1 MKSLLGHFIRLLL
14 PKDEHFFNCLKDVAR
29 YVIKEAEL
37 LAFISPENLPWEDSI
52 QKIQRLEKS
61 ADQAVEALQA
71 ELQKSFI
78 APLDHGEFEVLATAL
93 QRIAH
98 RIGESALLLKIHAMK
113 ELPPG
118 SQEIAE
124 HILTAVREVNAN
136 VERLT
141 ARKELD
147 AIRASNREIRR
158 LEVEVDVL
166 AEQNIQ
172 HMHETIQFDPTNIIF
187 VWRGEVFVRSL
198 ERILDACEEFAVAC
212 GTVLVRNM

>member
-1 MKSLLGHFIRLLL
+1 MRTLLGQFIKLFL
-14 PKDEHFFNCLKDVAR
+14 PKDEHFFSCLKDIAK
-29 YVIKEAEL
+29 YLLKEAEL
-37 LAFISPENLPWEDSI
+37 LAFLSPENLPWEESI
-52 QKIQRLEKS
+52 QKIQRLEKNV
-61 ADQAVEALQA
+61 DEAVEALQS
-71 ELQKSFI
+71 ELEKSFI

-98 RIGESALLLKIHAMK
+98 KIGESALLLKIHAMK
-113 ELPPG
+113 QLPPG

-136 VERLT
+136 VERLSG
-141 ARKELD
+141 RKD
-147 AIRASNREIRR
+147 IAQIRNSNREIRR

-166 AEQNIQ
+166 AEKNIQ
-172 HMHETIQFDPTNIIF
+172 HMHETIQLDPTNIIF

-198 ERILDACEEFAVAC
+198 ERILDACEEFALAC

>member
-14 PKDEHFFNCLKDVAR
+14 PKDDQFFNCLKDVAR

-37 LAFISPENLPWEDSI
+37 LAFISPDNLPWDESI
-52 QKIQRLEKS
+52 QKIQRLEKN
-61 ADQAVEALQA
+61 ADEAVEALQA

-98 RIGESALLLKIHAMK
+98 RIGESSLLLKIHAMK
-113 ELPPG
+113 QLPPG

-136 VERLT
+136 VERLS

-172 HMHETIQFDPTNIIF
+172 HMHETIQLDPTNIIF

-198 ERILDACEEFAVAC
+198 ERILDACEEFAIAC

>member
-1 MKSLLGHFIRLLL
+1 MKSFLGHFIRLLL
-14 PKDEHFFNCLKDVAR
+14 PKDDHFFRYLRDIAR
-29 YVIKEAEL
+29 YVVEEAEL
-37 LAFISPENLPWEDSI
+37 LAFISPDNLPWEDSI
-52 QKIQRLEKS
+52 LKIQRLEHN
-61 ADQAVEALQA
+61 ADLAVEALQA
-71 ELQKSFI
+71 ALQKSFI

-93 QRIAH
+93 QRLAH

-124 HILTAVREVNAN
+124 HILTAVKEVSSNI
-136 VERLT
+136 ERMA
-141 ARKELD
+141 ARKDLD
-147 AIRASNREIRR
+147 SIRASNREIRR

-172 HMHETIQFDPTNIIF
+172 HMHETIQLDPTNIIF

-198 ERILDACEEFAVAC
+198 ERILDACEEFAIAC

>member
-1 MKSLLGHFIRLLL
+1 MKSFLGAFVRLLL
-14 PKDEHFFNCLKDVAR
+14 PKDEHFFLYLQTVAG

-37 LAFISPENLPWEDSI
+37 LALLSQENLPWDESI
-52 QKIQRLEKS
+52 EKIQCLEKS
-61 ADQAVEALQA
+61 VDEAVENLQT

-78 APLDHGEFEVLATAL
+78 APLDHGEFELLATTL

-98 RIGESALLLKIHAMK
+98 RIGESALLLRIHAMK

-118 SQEIAE
+118 SKEIAK
-124 HILTAVREVNAN
+124 HILNAVREVNLN

-141 ARKELD
+141 ARKEPG

-158 LEVEVDVL
+158 LEVEVDLL
-166 AEQNIQ
+166 AEKNIQ
-172 HMHETIQFDPTNIIF
+172 HMHETIQLDPKNIIF

-198 ERILDACEEFAVAC
+198 ERILDACEDFALAC

>member
-1 MKSLLGHFIRLLL
+1 MKSLLGTFIRLLL
-14 PKDEHFFNCLKDVAR
+14 PKDEHFFSCLRDVSKFA
-29 YVIKEAEL
+29 IQEAEL
-37 LAFISPENLPWEDSI
+37 LASLSPENLPWDESI

-61 ADQAVEALQA
+61 ADDAVEALQV

-98 RIGESALLLKIHAMK
+98 RIGESALLLRIHAMK

-118 SQEIAE
+118 SQEIAG

-136 VERLT
+136 VERMT
-141 ARKELD
+141 ARKDLA

-158 LEVEVDVL
+158 LEAEVDL
-166 AEQNIQ
+166 LTEKNIQ
-172 HMHETIQFDPTNIIF
+172 HMHETIQLDPKNIIF

-198 ERILDACEEFAVAC
+198 ERILDACEEFALAC
-212 GTVLVRNM
+212 GTVIVRNM